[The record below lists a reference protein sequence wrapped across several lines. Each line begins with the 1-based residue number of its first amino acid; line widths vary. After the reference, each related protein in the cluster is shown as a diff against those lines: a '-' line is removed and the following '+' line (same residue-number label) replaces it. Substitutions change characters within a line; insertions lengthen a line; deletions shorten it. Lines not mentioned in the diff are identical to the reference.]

1 MIYDCAC
8 QLDDMPT
15 INHEITQAVRG
26 SWVCINKAY
35 GEHKCTA
42 CGGIDSDCSGYYG
55 AHNVT
60 EQEYCPN
67 CGARM
72 GYREPSEEEKRQM
85 EKEALDI
92 VGEMFG
98 ED

>member
-8 QLDDMPT
+8 QLDDEPT
-15 INHEITQAVRG
+15 INPETIQAMRG
-26 SWVCINKAY
+26 SWVCTNRAY

-42 CGGIDSDCSGYYG
+42 CGGIDSDCLDYYET
-55 AHNVT
+55 HNVT

-72 GYREPSEEEKRQM
+72 SYRKPSEEEKRQM

-92 VGEMFG
+92 LGEMFG